1 MHLRK
6 GPEPKPDK
14 GYIGK
19 TERVNLFER
28 REENEDGKETRKP
41 DGGNGESAE

>member
-14 GYIGK
+14 GYAGK
-19 TERVNLFER
+19 TERINLFER
-28 REENEDGKETRKP
+28 RVGNEDGKENRKT